1 MQDKLP
7 HQLETPVRVV
17 ILDIE
22 TDAID
27 ATVIHCVVTLEDNDM
42 RVWTDPVGL
51 SSYLEDAT
59 VVAHNGLSFDFP
71 VLARLWGVRLK
82 FDQMVD
88 TLVLSMLDKPDREKG
103 HSLKAW
109 GIRLGEHKQEFDED
123 FGRYTPKMLEYCKQ
137 DVVVCSK
144 IYRVLSDQMKEF
156 SEQSIRDEHRMRIVA
171 DRVSKNGFKLNL
183 TKAIEL
189 YNKIQI
195 EQDRISAEC
204 VAMFPP
210 IVEERHSEKTG
221 KRLKDKIT
229 EFNPSSRQQIAQR
242 LIELGW
248 KPTDLTPSGKPKVD
262 EKTLQNSDLP
272 VAQKLARYFL
282 LQKRSA
288 LLKAWIKACSVE
300 SRVHCRYR
308 TLGTVTNRMSC
319 VSPNL
324 QQVPAVRSEYG
335 TECRSL
341 WEAGRGNVLI
351 DTDAA
356 GLELRVLAH
365 YMNDPKFTKEVLEG
379 DVHTANQQMAGLET
393 RAQAKTFIYAL
404 LYGAGDAK
412 IGSVVNGSAKD
423 GAELRERFMANMP
436 SYRRLSE
443 AVTRKGQSQG
453 KLMALDGRVLRVR
466 SAHASL
472 NTLIQGSSAV
482 LMKKWF
488 MYVDYHLRRRRL
500 DAKIV
505 AMVHDELVLETSEK
519 DVDHAKD
526 CVILSIRQVNKAY
539 KLNCELDCDV
549 QTGNNWSEIH

>member
-1 MQDKLP
+1 
-7 HQLETPVRVV
+7 VRVV

-412 IGSVVNGSAKD
+412 IGSVINGSAKD

-443 AVTRKGQSQG
+443 AVMRKGQSQG

>member
-1 MQDKLP
+1 M
-7 HQLETPVRVV
+7 RVV
-17 ILDIE
+17 VLDIE

-123 FGRYTPKMLEYCKQ
+123 FTRYTPKMLEYCKQ

-144 IYRVLSDQMKEF
+144 VYRVLSDQMKEF

-171 DRVSKNGFKLNL
+171 DRVSKNGFRLNL

-189 YNKIQI
+189 HNKIQI

-204 VAMFPP
+204 IAMFPP

-242 LIELGW
+242 LLELGW

-288 LLKAWIKACSVE
+288 LLKAWIKASSVE

-308 TLGTVTNRMSC
+308 TLGAVTNRMSC

-379 DVHTANQQMAGLET
+379 DVHTTNQQMAGLET

-423 GAELRERFMANMP
+423 GAELRERFMENMP

-488 MYVDYHLRRRRL
+488 MYVDYHLRRRKL

>member
-1 MQDKLP
+1 MP
-7 HQLETPVRVV
+7 V

-27 ATVIHCVVTLEDNDM
+27 ATVIHCVVTLADKDM
-42 RVWTDPVGL
+42 RVWTDPAGL
-51 SSYLEDAT
+51 QRYLDKFQE

-71 VLARLWGVRLK
+71 VLASLWGVRLR

-103 HSLKAW
+103 HSLKSW
-109 GIRLGEHKQEFDED
+109 GIRLGEPKQEFEED
-123 FGRYTPKMLEYCKQ
+123 FSRYTQKMLEYCKQ
-137 DVVVCSK
+137 DVVVCGK
-144 IYRVLSDQMKEF
+144 VYRVLSDQMVDF
-156 SEQSIRDEHRMRIVA
+156 SEKSVRDEHRMRIVA
-171 DRVSKNGFKLNL
+171 DRVSNNGFKLNRQ
-183 TKAIEL
+183 KAVEL
-189 YNKIQI
+189 YNRLML
-195 EQDRISAEC
+195 EQDQIAAEC
-204 VAMFPP
+204 ITMFPP
-210 IVEERHSEKTG
+210 IVEERYSDKTG
-221 KRLKDKIT
+221 KRLKDKVT
-229 EFNPSSRQQIAQR
+229 EFNPASRQQIAER

-248 KPTDLTPSGKPKVD
+248 KPRELTPSGRAKVD
-262 EKTLQNSDLP
+262 EKTLTKCDLP

-288 LLKAWIKACSVE
+288 LVKAWVKSCSAK

-308 TLGTVTNRMSC
+308 TLGAITNRMSC

-324 QQVPAVRSEYG
+324 QQVPAVRVEYG
-335 TECRSL
+335 KDCREL
-341 WEAGRGNVLI
+341 FEAPEGRKLI

-365 YMNDPKFTKEVLEG
+365 YMNDGRFTREVLEG

-393 RAQAKTFIYAL
+393 RDQAKTFIYAL
-404 LYGAGDAK
+404 LYGAGDSK
-412 IGSVVNGSAKD
+412 IGAVVNGSAKD
-423 GAELRERFMANMP
+423 GAQLRARFMASMP
-436 SYRRLSE
+436 AYKRLSE
-443 AVTRKGQSQG
+443 AVIRKGASVG
-453 KLMALDGRVLRVR
+453 KLVGLDGRILRVR
-466 SAHASL
+466 SGHASL

-488 MYVDYHLRRRRL
+488 MYVDYHLRRRKL

>member
-1 MQDKLP
+1 
-7 HQLETPVRVV
+7 VRVV
-17 ILDIE
+17 VLDIE

-123 FGRYTPKMLEYCKQ
+123 FTRYTPKMLEYCKQ

-144 IYRVLSDQMKEF
+144 VYRVLSDQMKEF

-171 DRVSKNGFKLNL
+171 DRVSKNGFRLNL

-189 YNKIQI
+189 HNKIQI

-204 VAMFPP
+204 IAMFPP

-242 LIELGW
+242 LLELGW

-288 LLKAWIKACSVE
+288 LIKAWIKASSVE

-308 TLGTVTNRMSC
+308 TLGAVTNRMSC

-379 DVHTANQQMAGLET
+379 DVHTTNQQMAGLET

-423 GAELRERFMANMP
+423 GAELRERFMENMP

-488 MYVDYHLRRRRL
+488 MYVDYHLRRRKL

>member
-1 MQDKLP
+1 
-7 HQLETPVRVV
+7 LETPVRVV

-22 TDAID
+22 TDAIS
-27 ATVIHCVVTLEDNDM
+27 ATVIHCVVTLENRDM
-42 RVWTDPVGL
+42 RVWTSSLGL
-51 SSYLEDAT
+51 AEYLQDAT
-59 VVAHNGLSFDFP
+59 VVAHNGIGFDYP
-71 VLARLWGVRLK
+71 VLAKLWGVRLG

-88 TLVLSMLDKPDREKG
+88 TLVLSMLDKPDRAKG
-103 HSLKAW
+103 HSLKSW
-109 GIRLGEHKQEFDED
+109 GIRLGEPKQD
-123 FGRYTPKMLEYCKQ
+123 FEGDFSRYTPKMLEYCKQ

-144 IYRVLSDQMKEF
+144 VYRVLSEQMAEF
-156 SEQSIRDEHRMRIVA
+156 SEQSVRDEHRMRIVA
-171 DRVSKNGFKLNL
+171 DRVSNNGFKLNL

-189 YNKIQI
+189 YNGIQT
-195 EQDRISAEC
+195 EQDFISAEC
-204 VAMFPP
+204 VSMFPP
-210 IVEERHSEKTG
+210 ITEERFSEKTG
-221 KRLKDKIT
+221 KRLKDKVT
-229 EFNPSSRQQIAQR
+229 CFNPASRLQIGQR
-242 LIELGW
+242 LVGLGW
-248 KPTDLTPSGKPKVD
+248 KPFYLTDSGKYPKID
-262 EKTLQNSDLP
+262 EKTLKDCDLP
-272 VAQKLARYFL
+272 VAHKLARYFM

-288 LLKAWIKACSVE
+288 LLKAWITSCSE
-300 SRVHCRYR
+300 EGRVHCRYR
-308 TLGTVTNRMSC
+308 TLGAVTNRMSC

-324 QQVPAVRSEYG
+324 QQVPAVRVEYG
-335 TECRSL
+335 KECRSL
-341 WEAGRGNVLI
+341 WEAGPGNVLI

-379 DVHTANQQMAGLET
+379 DVHTANQQMAGLEN

-412 IGSVVNGSAKD
+412 IGQVVNGSAKD
-423 GAELRERFMANMP
+423 GAELRKRFMANMP
-436 SYRRLSE
+436 AYKKLSE
-443 AVTRKGQSQG
+443 AVLRKGQSQG
-453 KLMALDGRVLRVR
+453 KLIALDGRVLRVR
-466 SAHASL
+466 SFHASL

-488 MYVDYHLRRRRL
+488 MYVDYHLRRRKL

>member
-1 MQDKLP
+1 MQ
-7 HQLETPVRVV
+7 VCY
-17 ILDIE
+17 LDIE
-22 TDAID
+22 TDSLD
-27 ATVIHCVVTLEDNDM
+27 ATVIHCVVTFDSEVGV
-42 RVWTDPVGL
+42 RVWTEPTGL
-51 SSYLEDAT
+51 QDFLSQFDE

-71 VLARLWGVRLK
+71 VLAKLWGVRLK

-88 TLVLSMLDKPDREKG
+88 TLVLSMMENPSREGG
-103 HSLKAW
+103 HSLEAW
-109 GIRLGEHKQEFDED
+109 GKRLGKHKGD
-123 FGRYTPKMLEYCKQ
+123 FSGDFSAYTREMLDYCIQ
-137 DVVVCSK
+137 DVKVCMH
-144 IYRVLSDQMKEF
+144 LHWTLWAEMEDEF

-171 DRVSKNGFKLNL
+171 DRVSHNGFKLNKQ
-183 TKAIEL
+183 KAVEL
-189 YNKIQI
+189 YNRLMM
-195 EQDRISAEC
+195 EQDQIAAEC
-204 VAMFPP
+204 INMFPP
-210 IVEERHSEKTG
+210 IVEERYSEKTG
-221 KRLKDKIT
+221 KRLKDKVT
-229 EFNPSSRQQIAQR
+229 EFNPASRQQIAER

-248 KPTDLTPSGKPKVD
+248 KPTELTPSGRAKVD
-262 EKTLQNSDLP
+262 EKTLAKCDLA

-288 LLKAWIKACSVE
+288 LVKAWIEACSEE

-308 TLGTVTNRMSC
+308 TLGAITNRMSC

-324 QQVPAVRSEYG
+324 QQVPAVRVEYG
-335 TECRSL
+335 KDCREL
-341 WEAGRGNVLI
+341 FEAPEGRKLI

-365 YMNDPKFTKEVLEG
+365 YMNDERFTREVLEG

-393 RAQAKTFIYAL
+393 RDQAKTFIYAL
-404 LYGAGDAK
+404 LYGAGDSK
-412 IGSVVNGSAKD
+412 IGAVVNGSAKD
-423 GAELRERFMANMP
+423 GAQLRARFMANMP
-436 SYRRLSE
+436 AYKRLSE
-443 AVTRKGQSQG
+443 AVIRKGESVG
-453 KLMALDGRVLRVR
+453 KLVGLDGRILRVR
-466 SAHASL
+466 SGHASL

-488 MYVDYHLRRRRL
+488 MYVDYHLRRRKL

-526 CVILSIRQVNKAY
+526 CVILSIRQVNKSY

>member
-1 MQDKLP
+1 M
-7 HQLETPVRVV
+7 RVV
-17 ILDIE
+17 VLDIE

-123 FGRYTPKMLEYCKQ
+123 FTRYTPKMLEYCKQ

-144 IYRVLSDQMKEF
+144 VYRVLSDQMKEF

-171 DRVSKNGFKLNL
+171 DRVSKNGFRLNL

-189 YNKIQI
+189 HNKIQI

-204 VAMFPP
+204 IAMFPP

-242 LIELGW
+242 LLELGW

-288 LLKAWIKACSVE
+288 LLKAWIKASSVE

-308 TLGTVTNRMSC
+308 TLGAVTNRMSC

-379 DVHTANQQMAGLET
+379 DVHTANQQMAGLEN

-436 SYRRLSE
+436 SYKRLSE
-443 AVTRKGQSQG
+443 AVMRKGQSQG
-453 KLMALDGRVLRVR
+453 KLIALDGRVLRVR

-488 MYVDYHLRRRRL
+488 MYVDYHLRRRKL

>member
-1 MQDKLP
+1 M
-7 HQLETPVRVV
+7 RVV
-17 ILDIE
+17 VLDIE

-42 RVWTDPVGL
+42 RVWTSHVGL
-51 SSYLEDAT
+51 SNYLEDAT

-71 VLARLWGVRLK
+71 VLAKLWGVRLK

-123 FGRYTPKMLEYCKQ
+123 FTRYTPKMLEYCKQ

-144 IYRVLSDQMKEF
+144 VYRVLSDQMKEF

-171 DRVSKNGFKLNL
+171 DRVSKNGFRLNL
-183 TKAIEL
+183 AKAIEL
-189 YNKIQI
+189 HNKIQI

-204 VAMFPP
+204 IAMFPP

-242 LIELGW
+242 LLELGW

-288 LLKAWIKACSVE
+288 LLKAWIKASSAE

-308 TLGTVTNRMSC
+308 TLSAVTNRMSC

-341 WEAGRGNVLI
+341 WEAGTGNVLI

-379 DVHTANQQMAGLET
+379 DVHTANQQMAGLEN

-412 IGSVVNGSAKD
+412 IGSVINGSAKD

-443 AVTRKGQSQG
+443 AVMRKGQSQG
-453 KLMALDGRVLRVR
+453 KLIALDGRVLRVR

-488 MYVDYHLRRRRL
+488 MYVDYHLRRRKL

>member
-1 MQDKLP
+1 M
-7 HQLETPVRVV
+7 RVV

-22 TDAID
+22 TDAIA
-27 ATVIHCVVTLEDNDM
+27 ATVIHCVVTLEDKDM
-42 RVWTDPVGL
+42 RVWTSPVGL
-51 SSYLEDAT
+51 ASYLQDAT
-59 VVAHNGLSFDFP
+59 VVAHNGLGFDYP
-71 VLARLWGVRLK
+71 VLAKLWGIHLK

-103 HSLKAW
+103 HSLMSW
-109 GIRLGEHKQEFDED
+109 GIRLGEPKQD
-123 FGRYTPKMLEYCKQ
+123 FEGDFSRYTPKMLEYCKQ

-144 IYRVLSDQMKEF
+144 VYRVLNDQMAEF
-156 SEQSIRDEHRMRIVA
+156 SEQSVRDEHRMRIVA
-171 DRVSKNGFKLNL
+171 DRVSGNGFKLNL

-189 YNKIQI
+189 YNGIQA
-195 EQDRISAEC
+195 EQDSISARC
-204 VAMFPP
+204 IAMFPP
-210 IVEERHSEKTG
+210 ITEQRYSVKTG
-221 KRLKDKIT
+221 KRLKDNVT
-229 EFNPSSRQQIAQR
+229 EFNPASRQQIAGR
-242 LIELGW
+242 LVELGW
-248 KPTDLTPSGKPKVD
+248 KPSDRTPGGKPKVD
-262 EKTLQNSDLP
+262 EKTLQSCSLP
-272 VAQKLARYFL
+272 VAQTLARYFM

-308 TLGTVTNRMSC
+308 TLGAVTNRMSC

-324 QQVPAVRSEYG
+324 QQVPAVRVEYG

-351 DTDAA
+351 DTDAS

-365 YMNDPKFTKEVLEG
+365 YMNDSKFTQEVLEG
-379 DVHTANQQMAGLET
+379 DVHTANQQMAGLEN
-393 RAQAKTFIYAL
+393 RSQAKTFIYAL

-423 GAELRERFMANMP
+423 GAELRKRFMANMP
-436 SYRRLSE
+436 AYKRLSE
-443 AVTRKGQSQG
+443 AVMRKGSGQG
-453 KLMALDGRVLRVR
+453 TLMAIDGRVLRVR

-488 MYVDYHLRRRRL
+488 MYVDYHLRKRKL

-505 AMVHDELVLETSEK
+505 AMIHDELVLETSEK
-519 DVDHAKD
+519 DVDPSKD
-526 CVILSIRQVNKAY
+526 CVILSIRQVNMAY
-539 KLNCELDCDV
+539 KLSCGLDCDI

>member
-1 MQDKLP
+1 
-7 HQLETPVRVV
+7 VRVV
-17 ILDIE
+17 VLDIE

-42 RVWTDPVGL
+42 RVWTSHVGL
-51 SSYLEDAT
+51 SNYLEDAT

-71 VLARLWGVRLK
+71 VLAKLWGVRLK

-123 FGRYTPKMLEYCKQ
+123 FTRYTPKMLEYCKQ

-144 IYRVLSDQMKEF
+144 VYRVLSDQMKEF

-171 DRVSKNGFKLNL
+171 DRVSKNGFRLNL
-183 TKAIEL
+183 AKAIEL
-189 YNKIQI
+189 HNKIQI

-204 VAMFPP
+204 IAMFPP

-242 LIELGW
+242 LLELGW

-288 LLKAWIKACSVE
+288 LLKAWIKASSAE

-308 TLGTVTNRMSC
+308 TLGAVTNRMSC

-341 WEAGRGNVLI
+341 WEAGTGNVLI

-379 DVHTANQQMAGLET
+379 DVHTANQQMAGLEN

-412 IGSVVNGSAKD
+412 IGSVINGSAKD

-443 AVTRKGQSQG
+443 AVMRKGQSQG
-453 KLMALDGRVLRVR
+453 KLIALDGRVLRVR

-488 MYVDYHLRRRRL
+488 MYVDYHLRRRKL